1 MDRLVVT
8 ATLREGAELEARRL
22 VVEGPPFD
30 PEAQGF
36 DRHAVYVSARDVVF
50 VFEGPGAD
58 RLARDLVDDPL
69 VAVAFGAWAPLTTGT
84 PRVAREAYS
93 WERPHAF
100 SSSSPSASA

>member
-1 MDRLVVT
+1 MERLIVT

-22 VVEGPPFD
+22 VAEGPPFD

-50 VFEGPGAD
+50 VFEGPGAE

-69 VAVAFGAWAPLTTGT
+69 VGVAFGAWAPLTTGT
-84 PRVAREAYS
+84 PRIAREAYS
-93 WERPHAF
+93 WERPHSF
-100 SSSSPSASA
+100 SSSPSASA